1 MVVSELADK
10 PSLILACCS
19 LAFGHSANR
28 TNCAKKPVEALEVI
42 SGRMT
47 YSWRDLNFA

>member
-19 LAFGHSANR
+19 LAFGPSSNR
-28 TNCAKKPVEALEVI
+28 MNYTEEPMGAHELI
-42 SGRMT
+42 RSRIT
-47 YSWRDLNFA
+47 SS